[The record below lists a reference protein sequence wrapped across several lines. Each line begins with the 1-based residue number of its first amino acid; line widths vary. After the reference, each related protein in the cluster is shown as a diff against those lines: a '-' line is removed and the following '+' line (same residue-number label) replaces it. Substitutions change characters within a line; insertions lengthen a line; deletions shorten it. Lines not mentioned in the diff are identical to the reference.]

1 VNVHS
6 TYQAGPVRPARL
18 TRGTDKVIAGVCSG
32 LASYLGIDTVI
43 VRVAFVILTITTGL
57 GIPAYIAA
65 WILMP
70 EPDPSAPKKAER
82 LAKKVPSPE
91 AAAQPRRDRGLYQG
105 AAVGMIVLGCLLL
118 LRNADLVVPDH
129 VLWPLALAGAGAAVV
144 WTRSSGGER
153 VGHRRWASRIT
164 GRPGHSAGRP
174 LPLVR
179 LAVGVVLVLAG
190 GTVFLGGSQAATG
203 VFEILVAML
212 VAMVGLGLLLGPWMW
227 HLAADLSV
235 EKRERIRQEERADI
249 AAHLHDSVLQTL
261 ALIQRSADNPR
272 QVSALARRQERELR
286 SWLYGDPSRR
296 QNPTTLFGAIEAMVE
311 EVESLHG
318 AEVEVITVGDDCPL
332 YDRPDALVKATREAV
347 VNAAKHSG
355 ANEVSVY
362 VEAETDRL
370 IVFVRDRGKGFDPE
384 AVPADRRGI
393 SQSITRRLERQGGR
407 AVIWSA
413 AGEGTEV
420 QLEVPRG

>member
-1 VNVHS
+1 MNVHS

-18 TRGTDKVIAGVCSG
+18 TRGPDRVVAGVCSG
-32 LASYLGIDTVI
+32 LAAYLGIDTVI
-43 VRVAFVILTITTGL
+43 VRVAFVVLTITTGL

-65 WILMP
+65 WVLMP
-70 EPDPSAPKKAER
+70 EPATAPTKAER

-105 AAVGMIVLGCLLL
+105 VAVGMIVLGCLLL
-118 LRNADLVVPDH
+118 LRNADLVVPDQ

-144 WTRSSGGER
+144 WTRSNGRER
-153 VGHRRWASRIT
+153 GPLRRWARWIPSRSAHST
-164 GRPGHSAGRP
+164 GGQ

-190 GTVFLGGSQAATG
+190 GTVFLGGSQAAAG

-227 HLAADLSV
+227 HLAGDLTA

-261 ALIQRSADNPR
+261 ALIQRNADNPR
-272 QVSALARRQERELR
+272 QVGALARRQERELR

-296 QNPTTLFGAIEAMVE
+296 QNPTTLLGAMEAMVE

-318 AEVEVITVGDDCPL
+318 TEVELITVGDDCPL
-332 YDRPDALVKATREAV
+332 YDRPDALVKAAREAV

-355 ANEVSVY
+355 ADAVAVY
-362 VEAETDRL
+362 VETEPDKL
-370 IVFVRDRGKGFDPE
+370 IVFVRDRGKGFDPD
-384 AVPADRRGI
+384 AVPVDRRGI
-393 SQSITRRLERQGGR
+393 SQSIHRRLERQGGR

-413 AGEGTEV
+413 VGEGTEV

>member
-1 VNVHS
+1 VNVQTS
-6 TYQAGPVRPARL
+6 YQAGSVRPARL
-18 TRGTDKVIAGVCSG
+18 TRGPDRVIAGVCSG
-32 LASYLGIDTVI
+32 LATYLGIDTVI
-43 VRVAFVILTITTGL
+43 VRVAFLVLTITTGL
-57 GIPAYIAA
+57 GLPAYIAA
-65 WILMP
+65 WVLMP
-70 EPDPSAPKKAER
+70 EAEEGTPKKPER

-118 LRNADLVVPDH
+118 LRNADLVVPDQL
-129 VLWPLALAGAGAAVV
+129 LWPLALAGAGAAVV
-144 WTRSSGGER
+144 WTRSSDRGA
-153 VGHRRWASRIT
+153 RRRAAGRSP
-164 GRPGHSAGRP
+164 GRPAHGSGRP

-190 GTVFLGGSQAATG
+190 GTVFLGGSQAAVG
-203 VFEILVAML
+203 VVEILVAMM
-212 VAMVGLGLLLGPWMW
+212 VAMVGLALLLGPWMW
-227 HLAADLSV
+227 HLASDLSV

-261 ALIQRSADNPR
+261 ALIQRNADNPR

-296 QNPTTLFGAIEAMVE
+296 QNPTTLMGAMEAMVE

-318 AEVEVITVGDDCPL
+318 AEVELITVGDDCPL

-355 ANEVSVY
+355 ADEVSVY
-362 VEAETDRL
+362 VETETDRL
-370 IVFVRDRGKGFDPE
+370 IVFVRDRGKGFDPDG
-384 AVPADRRGI
+384 VPADRRGI

-413 AGEGTEV
+413 VGEGTEV